1 MKEQTVQLNS
11 GQRMPLLG
19 LGTYALQGRVAE
31 EAILQAVDLGYR
43 LFDTAQMYANEKEV
57 GRALRACGLSR
68 QDLFVTSKIYRP
80 DLSCARARAAIER
93 SLDRLQMDYL
103 DLMLIHEPYAEAE
116 EMYQA
121 LEEAFQAGKIRSIGV
136 SNFSVARF
144 TKFLS
149 GCSIVP
155 AVNQVEVHVFYQQ
168 GGCTACLPGRT
179 FTCRPGVRS
188 LRAGRNWPAM
198 RCSGTLPN
206 DTAGRPARWL
216 CASLWSRAFP

>member
-57 GRALRACGLSR
+57 GRALRACGLPR

-121 LEEAFQAGKIRSIGV
+121 WKKPFRPEK
-136 SNFSVARF
+136 
-144 TKFLS
+144 S
-149 GCSIVP
+149 GALASP
-155 AVNQVEVHVFYQQ
+155 
-168 GGCTACLPGRT
+168 T
-179 FTCRPGVRS
+179 FP
-188 LRAGRNWPAM
+188 WPASQNS
-198 RCSGTLPN
+198 C
-206 DTAGRPARWL
+206 PAAPLFRQ
-216 CASLWSRAFP
+216 